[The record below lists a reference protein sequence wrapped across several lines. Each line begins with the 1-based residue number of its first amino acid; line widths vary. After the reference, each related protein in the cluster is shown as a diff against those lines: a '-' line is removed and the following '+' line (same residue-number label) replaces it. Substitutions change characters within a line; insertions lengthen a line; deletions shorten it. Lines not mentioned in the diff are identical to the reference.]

1 MRHGRVS
8 CHQIRSAIAAD
19 RGWDLPTLE
28 KVSARGVN
36 RAVLL
41 SLELGAINIVTNTIN
56 ATSIHNVAYQNQ
68 KFIRSACD
76 HAIDELPSAM
86 GKREK

>member
-1 MRHGRVS
+1 M
-8 CHQIRSAIAAD
+8 
-19 RGWDLPTLE
+19 
-28 KVSARGVN
+28 
-36 RAVLL
+36 LL
-41 SLELGAINIVTNTIN
+41 SLERGAINTVINPIN
-56 ATSIHNVAYQNQ
+56 ATSAHNVAYQNQ